1 MATTYTSHKLTPAQC
16 RVLASFIAEAANPKH
31 AHRHGVAAGALVRKG
46 LIEQDGN
53 LPRRR
58 VPCCSITANGIEA
71 LEQARRE
78 GW

>member
-1 MATTYTSHKLTPAQC
+1 MATTYTEHKLTPAQC
-16 RVLASFIAEAANPKH
+16 CVLASFVAEAINPKV

-58 VPCCSITANGIEA
+58 VPCCSITAAGIDA
-71 LEQARRE
+71 LDAARRE